1 MRVAT
6 PAARETPPFRWETV
20 DAPRTV
26 TLPPGL
32 SATDAHSGREVVT
45 NRVRR
50 WVARG
55 WLGLRTAWAVCGVTL
70 ALLVALEAAYRI
82 QSGVRKGV
90 ASATRPTVPHP
101 YAPQPWWP
109 AYQAELRA
117 SFATQWEPY
126 VYWRRQPQVGRYVN
140 VDSAGHRRTAQGVAR
155 GGTVRRVFFFGGSTM
170 WGTGARDEMT
180 IPSQVAARLAERGV
194 RDVAITNLGETGYV
208 FTQSLLELAL
218 ELRRGSRPDVVV
230 FLDGLDDVA
239 SAVLDGGAGLPQN
252 EANRVDEYRLGRLL
266 ASDNDLRALGML
278 GLATAARSH
287 LLRRLAALA
296 SSAAVSGPPADTLG
310 RDVVDTYAST
320 ADLVEALARRYG
332 FCAFYFWQP
341 ALHTSLKPLTPY
353 EQALRAG
360 IAADPFQQR
369 LRAVYLAAASAID
382 SRMAAVAP
390 GRFFNLTRVFDDDT
404 ATVFLDD
411 ISHTTEQ
418 ANGKLAATTLGPL
431 LDGLLDARRGRSGQR
446 CPPGQSPRT
455 P

>member
-1 MRVAT
+1 M
-6 PAARETPPFRWETV
+6 
-20 DAPRTV
+20 
-26 TLPPGL
+26 TLQPGM
-32 SATDAHSGREVVT
+32 SATDTTKRREAVT
-45 NRVRR
+45 NRL
-50 WVARG
+50 RG
-55 WLGLRTAWAVCGVTL
+55 WVSRCLVWLRTAWVACGVTL
-70 ALLVALEAAYRI
+70 AVLAALEMAYRI

-101 YAPQPWWP
+101 YTLQQWWP
-109 AYQAELRA
+109 AYQAELQA
-117 SFATQWEPY
+117 SFATQWAPY
-126 VYWRRQPQVGRYVN
+126 VYWGRQPHVGRHVN

-155 GGTVRRVFFFGGSTM
+155 GGAVRRVFFFGGSTM

-194 RDVAITNLGETGYV
+194 RDVAITNFGETGYV
-208 FTQSLLELAL
+208 FTQSLLELEL

-239 SAVLDGGAGLPQN
+239 SAVIDGGAGLPQN
-252 EANRVDEYRLGRLL
+252 EANRVDEYRLGRVL

-278 GLATAARSH
+278 GLATAARSR

-296 SSAAVSGPPADTLG
+296 SSAAVSAPPADTLA

-353 EQALRAG
+353 EQALRVG
-360 IAADPFQQR
+360 IAAHPFQQR
-369 LRAVYLAAASAID
+369 LRAVHLAATSAID

-390 GRFFNLTRVFDDDT
+390 GRFSNLARVFDDDT

-411 ISHTTEQ
+411 LSHTTEQ
-418 ANGKLAATTLGPL
+418 ANGKLAAATLGPL
-431 LDGLLDARRGRSGQR
+431 LDGLLDGRRGRSGQR
-446 CPPGQSPRT
+446 CPRGQ
-455 P
+455 